1 MARVHLTH
9 RALRSLSTD
18 RLQEDF
24 WDDLLAGFG
33 VRIASSGR
41 KTFVLRYRANGRKR
55 RISIGTYPPWSLA
68 DARDKAKE
76 ILGQTA
82 KGEDPQAAHKRE
94 RAAETFG
101 ELAADYL
108 ERHAKRRKKS
118 WKEDQRKIDIELLP
132 AWKTRKAKDVS
143 RRDVIRLVEGI
154 VERGSPVSANRTL
167 ALISKIFNFGIE
179 QEAVETN
186 PAQRVKPPTREK
198 SRDRVLKENEIQALW
213 RALDDEHPVVAGTF
227 KLRLLTAQRGIEV
240 LSMRW
245 SDIDGEW
252 WTIPAE
258 ASKNALPHR
267 VPLSPQALAIL
278 EQLRPLT
285 GDSEWVFTSPKKP
298 GFHIIAVRKATL
310 RIAAKAGVEFTA
322 HDLRRTAATH
332 MASMGVSRLT
342 ISKILNH
349 VERGITAIYDR
360 ASYDAEKRRA
370 LLRWGEK
377 VERIGSGSRELAGV
391 VPIR

>member
-76 ILGQTA
+76 ILGQAA

-101 ELAADYL
+101 ELAGDYL

-118 WKEDQRKIDIELLP
+118 WPEDQRKIEKELLP
-132 AWKTRKAKDVS
+132 AWKNRKAKDVS

-186 PAQRVKPPTREK
+186 PAQRVKPPAKEK
-198 SRDRVLKENEIQALW
+198 SRDRVLKEAEIQALW
-213 RALDDEHPVVAGTF
+213 RALDEEDPVVAGTF
-227 KLRLLTAQRGIEV
+227 NLRLLTAQRGIEV

-245 SDIDGEW
+245 SDVDGKW

-258 ASKNALPHR
+258 VSKNGLPHR
-267 VPLSPQALAIL
+267 VPLSPQALAVL

-285 GDSEWVFTSPKKP
+285 GDSEWVFDSPKKP
-298 GFHIIAVRKATL
+298 GSHIVAVRKATL
-310 RIAAKAGVEFTA
+310 RIASRADVDFTA

-349 VERGITAIYDR
+349 VERGVTAIYDR
-360 ASYDAEKRRA
+360 ASYDAEKKRA

-377 VERIGSGSRELAGV
+377 VERIAIDSGEFATV